1 MIANLSFA
9 AFPGCKYDQAIQ
21 MGLLIPLSEPALGR
35 LSVEHVQWVP
45 QTCREQLT
53 VEKAVDMARQFPSTR
68 FRLHANVRVMKNH
81 LLRADLSGYSVFPD
95 YFSEMARVSR
105 AINAPAYSAHAG
117 LRAMATFDEVLAAAR
132 RAADQFGCPV
142 AVEGHYPTPREVN
155 KYNVSTWDEYR
166 ALFESGVG
174 YALDLSH
181 LNILSHYSRHRNETL
196 VAEMLACERCIE
208 VHVSDNDGRGDQHQV
223 LRSEPWWWPLQ
234 SHFNPNAIVF
244 SEGNQKRS
252 SQHVRTEHING

>member
-9 AFPGCKYDQAIQ
+9 AFPASKYDDAVKN
-21 MGLLIPLSEPALGR
+21 GLLAPVFEPTLGR

-53 VEKAVDMARQFPSTR
+53 AEKAVEMVRQFPQTQ
-68 FRLHANVRVMKNH
+68 FRLHANVRVLKQH
-81 LLRADLSGYSVFPD
+81 HLRADLAGYSEFPD

-117 LRAMATFDEVLAAAR
+117 LREMATFDKVLSAAR
-132 RAADQFGCPV
+132 RAAEQFGCPV
-142 AVEGHYPTPREVN
+142 AVEGHYPTPREGN

-166 ALFESGVG
+166 ALFESQVT

-181 LNILSHYSRHRNETL
+181 LNILAHYSRQRNETL
-196 VAEMLACERCIE
+196 VAEMLECERCIE
-208 VHVSDNDGRGDQHQV
+208 IHVSENDGRGDQHQM
-223 LRSEPWWWPLQ
+223 LKSEPWWWPLQ
-234 SHFNPNAIVF
+234 MHFNPKAVVF
-244 SEGNQKRS
+244 SEGNQTRS
-252 SQHVRTEHING
+252 IPNGIQRDP